1 MADQSKQERYLAITK
16 QIVDLVAG
24 CIGGAVAGAYVFLSG
39 VTALGFGTTA
49 LPGLA
54 ICDPV
59 SNGIFGSNGYVNYI
73 IAHVIALGLGL
84 VLTVVFGK
92 VAERKSKAA
101 A

>member
-1 MADQSKQERYLAITK
+1 MFLA
-16 QIVDLVAG
+16 
-24 CIGGAVAGAYVFLSG
+24 G

-59 SNGIFGSNGYVNYI
+59 STGIFGSNGYVNYI
-73 IAHVIALGLGL
+73 IAHIIALGVGL

-92 VAERKSKAA
+92 VVERRQGKTTA
-101 A
+101 